1 MESSLSQLIPTRAR
15 VDAVKKRLQDKLQDA
30 ERVHVARLDE
40 IMRVHKVRIWSE
52 KCRHQ
57 RKVQAI
63 YAEGRE

>member
-1 MESSLSQLIPTRAR
+1 MLFLPGIESLKERI
-15 VDAVKKRLQDKLQDA
+15 QDA

>member
-1 MESSLSQLIPTRAR
+1 
-15 VDAVKKRLQDKLQDA
+15 VKKRLQDKLQDA